1 MLRFSIYRLS
11 KKQRKSNILTK
22 NPLLEENNEAGK
34 SFDQKREKKLGPASS
49 TVENGLK
56 GSKGGKIYY
65 QSKVRRDLLSN
76 LSLEV
81 GLRFFFEH
89 WRDVFTKKRERV
101 ACVYRL
107 QHGNFSWFSHPR
119 SQKRIPWLE
128 FFFDPTE
135 NQLCSKSGILSVK
148 LVYLLIILGQ
158 DENLYKPNDSKI
170 VLIDR

>member
-1 MLRFSIYRLS
+1 M
-11 KKQRKSNILTK
+11 
-22 NPLLEENNEAGK
+22 
-34 SFDQKREKKLGPASS
+34 
-49 TVENGLK
+49 K

-81 GLRFFFEH
+81 GLRFFLNTDETF
-89 WRDVFTKKRERV
+89 
-101 ACVYRL
+101 
-107 QHGNFSWFSHPR
+107 
-119 SQKRIPWLE
+119 SQKKEKELLVCIVFSTEISHDFLTPEVRKEFRGWN

-135 NQLCSKSGILSVK
+135 NQLCSKSGMLSVK

>member
-1 MLRFSIYRLS
+1 MSQYGILGRASGHVKIFNISFIQKTTRV
-11 KKQRKSNILTK
+11 QSNIVTK

-81 GLRFFFEH
+81 GLRFFLNSDDETSF
-89 WRDVFTKKRERV
+89 
-101 ACVYRL
+101 
-107 QHGNFSWFSHPR
+107 
-119 SQKRIPWLE
+119 SQKKE
-128 FFFDPTE
+128 
-135 NQLCSKSGILSVK
+135 
-148 LVYLLIILGQ
+148 
-158 DENLYKPNDSKI
+158 
-170 VLIDR
+170 